1 MNWLQIVLGAALA
14 AAGAAAGNPYLRRR
28 VRSTAAWNRRWLQVP
43 IAVVLGGLAGLAG
56 SVWEFVGFLV
66 LAIGCSLL
74 VVVDLADWEL
84 PDVITLSL
92 YPVLGLALTAA
103 AWAQNDFGRLGRAGL
118 GAVLMFGLYFLLA
131 RVAPDLGFG
140 DVKLAGVL
148 GGFLG
153 WLGLSQWT
161 LGFLAAWVSMAVISV
176 LLLATKRIT
185 RQDSLPF
192 GPWMILGA
200 ALGALLG
207 PVLLPALA

>member
-1 MNWLQIVLGAALA
+1 M
-14 AAGAAAGNPYLRRR
+14 
-28 VRSTAAWNRRWLQVP
+28 
-43 IAVVLGGLAGLAG
+43 
-56 SVWEFVGFLV
+56 
-66 LAIGCSLL
+66 
-74 VVVDLADWEL
+74 
-84 PDVITLSL
+84 
-92 YPVLGLALTAA
+92 
-103 AWAQNDFGRLGRAGL
+103 
-118 GAVLMFGLYFLLA
+118 
-131 RVAPDLGFG
+131 
-140 DVKLAGVL
+140 KLAGVL